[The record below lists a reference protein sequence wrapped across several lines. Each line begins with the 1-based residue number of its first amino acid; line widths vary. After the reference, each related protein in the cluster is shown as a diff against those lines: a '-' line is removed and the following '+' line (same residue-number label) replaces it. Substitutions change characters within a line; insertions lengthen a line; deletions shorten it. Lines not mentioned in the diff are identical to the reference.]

1 MIRVYNTLTR
11 KKEELVPREKG
22 KIYMYVCGL
31 TPDNYPHLG
40 HARAFV
46 VFDTIKRYLKFK
58 GFEVKYVQNY
68 TDIDD
73 KIIKRANE
81 WGISPK
87 EIAETFILMYEK
99 YLDLFNVDKE
109 GNIYPRVTENID
121 GIIKMVKELEDK
133 GFAYETDTGV
143 YFSVKKFPEYGK
155 LSRRK
160 IEDLIKGA
168 RIPVDETK
176 KDPLDFALWKKQKPG
191 EPAWNSPWGKGRP
204 GWHIEC
210 SVMSMKYLGFG
221 YDIHGGGIDL
231 IFPHHENEIAQS
243 EAWAGDKPYVRY
255 WLHNGLITVN
265 KEKMSKS
272 LGNFFTI
279 EELLKKYQPEV
290 LRLFLLSGDY
300 HSPIDFSFEK
310 LNEIKKSYEKIKE
323 FYNFLKVMREKFPED
338 NEKIRKISDDAM
350 KEFTSFMDDDFNTQG
365 GLGVLFKFI
374 NKIKGEGGE
383 GSFGYALKV
392 FEDMLNILGIKIS
405 FKEIKNLKEELI
417 KILSD
422 FNLVEK
428 GDEEKEEEELI
439 KKIIDERKKMR
450 ENKEYEKADKIRE
463 RLKDLGY
470 EVRDGKR
477 ETIYFRRE

>member
-87 EIAETFILMYEK
+87 EIAETFISMYEK
-99 YLDLFNVDKE
+99 YLNLFNVDRE

-121 GIIKMVKELEDK
+121 DIIKMIKELEDK

-210 SVMSMKYLGFG
+210 SVMSMKYLGFSF
-221 YDIHGGGIDL
+221 DIHGGGIDL

-310 LNEIKKSYEKIKE
+310 LNEIKKSYERIKE
-323 FYNFLKVMREKFPED
+323 FYNFLKMMKEKFPED
-338 NEKIRKISDDAM
+338 DEKIRKISDDAM

-365 GLGVLFKFI
+365 ALGVLFKFI

-383 GSFGYALKV
+383 GSFSYALKV

-428 GDEEKEEEELI
+428 GDDEKEEEELI

-463 RLKDLGY
+463 RLKELGY

>member
-87 EIAETFILMYEK
+87 EIAETFISMYEK
-99 YLDLFNVDKE
+99 YLNLFNVDRE

-121 GIIKMVKELEDK
+121 DIIKMIKELEDK

-210 SVMSMKYLGFG
+210 SVMSMKYLGFSF
-221 YDIHGGGIDL
+221 DIHGGGIDL

-310 LNEIKKSYEKIKE
+310 LNEIKKSYERIKE
-323 FYNFLKVMREKFPED
+323 FYNFLKMMKEKFPED
-338 NEKIRKISDDAM
+338 DEKIRKISDDAM

-365 GLGVLFKFI
+365 ALGVLFKFI

-383 GSFGYALKV
+383 GSFSYALKV

-405 FKEIKNLKEELI
+405 FKEIKNLKEGLI

-422 FNLVEK
+422 FNLIEK

-463 RLKDLGY
+463 RLKELGY

>member
-87 EIAETFILMYEK
+87 EIAETFISMYEK
-99 YLDLFNVDKE
+99 YLNLFNVDRE

-121 GIIKMVKELEDK
+121 DIIKMIKELEDK

-168 RIPVDETK
+168 RIPLDETK

-210 SVMSMKYLGFG
+210 SVMSMKYLGFSF
-221 YDIHGGGIDL
+221 DIHGGGIDL

-300 HSPIDFSFEK
+300 HSPIDFSF
-310 LNEIKKSYEKIKE
+310 
-323 FYNFLKVMREKFPED
+323 
-338 NEKIRKISDDAM
+338 
-350 KEFTSFMDDDFNTQG
+350 
-365 GLGVLFKFI
+365 
-374 NKIKGEGGE
+374 
-383 GSFGYALKV
+383 
-392 FEDMLNILGIKIS
+392 
-405 FKEIKNLKEELI
+405 
-417 KILSD
+417 
-422 FNLVEK
+422 
-428 GDEEKEEEELI
+428 
-439 KKIIDERKKMR
+439 
-450 ENKEYEKADKIRE
+450 
-463 RLKDLGY
+463 
-470 EVRDGKR
+470 
-477 ETIYFRRE
+477 

>member
-1 MIRVYNTLTR
+1 MIKVYNTLTR
-11 KKEELVPREKG
+11 RKEELIPREKG

-46 VFDTIKRYLKFK
+46 VFDTIKRYLKFR
-58 GFEVKYVQNY
+58 GFKVKYVQNY

-87 EIAETFILMYEK
+87 EIAETFISMYEK
-99 YLDLFNVDKE
+99 YLNLFNVDRE
-109 GNIYPRVTENID
+109 GNVYPRVTENID
-121 GIIKMVKELEDK
+121 DIIKMVKELEDK

-143 YFSVKKFPEYGK
+143 YFSVRKFPEYGK
-155 LSRRK
+155 LSNRK

-191 EPAWNSPWGKGRP
+191 EPAWDSPWGKGRP

-323 FYNFLKVMREKFPED
+323 FYNFLKIMKEKFRGD
-338 NEKIRKISDDAM
+338 DEKMKRISDDAL
-350 KEFTSFMDDDFNTQG
+350 KEFMSFMDDDFNTQG
-365 GLGVLFKFI
+365 ALGVLFKFMGNI
-374 NKIKGEGGE
+374 NREGGE
-383 GSFGYALKV
+383 GSFSYALKV

-405 FKEIKNLKEELI
+405 FKEIKNLKKELI
-417 KILSD
+417 EILSN
-422 FNLVEK
+422 FNLLQRD
-428 GDEEKEEEELI
+428 DEEKEEEELI

-450 ENKEYEKADKIRE
+450 ENKDYKRSDEIRE
-463 RLKDLGY
+463 RLKELGY